1 MAFFAESTYE
11 ESYQDLGIVVND
23 YTDLD
28 MLAMEACTTIQ
39 EMDNAIMFGI
49 GKYEL
54 AQVRE
59 GAEVVYTEGMMDT
72 IKGKIQKIWNFIK
85 NWIKSVWNKFIAW
98 LESYVRGD
106 KAFLSKYKKKL
117 DENLVYLDK
126 DFDKT
131 YKYAKT
137 IEKRD
142 AIVTKEELIDEYENE
157 ARQMITA
164 IKDIKKQSSTDI
176 DKARARVDDALEKL
190 DDLFES
196 KRDKLKDVDDSV
208 DVNPTWIR
216 NNFENIK
223 AIILMD
229 TSKAKNAMNKAVKAA
244 ENVSKDIIKE
254 ISDVDK
260 ITTNTNKKS
269 VNTIVINAC
278 KSASAKLSNQLTWI
292 NNQMIKTLR
301 GAKSDARSICRVI
314 LSAKPNPKYNEST
327 IFSNNDFESY
337 FNI

>member
-1 MAFFAESTYE
+1 
-11 ESYQDLGIVVND
+11 
-23 YTDLD
+23 
-28 MLAMEACTTIQ
+28 
-39 EMDNAIMFGI
+39 
-49 GKYEL
+49 
-54 AQVRE
+54 
-59 GAEVVYTEGMMDT
+59 
-72 IKGKIQKIWNFIK
+72 
-85 NWIKSVWNKFIAW
+85 
-98 LESYVRGD
+98 
-106 KAFLSKYKKKL
+106 
-117 DENLVYLDK
+117 
-126 DFDKT
+126 
-131 YKYAKT
+131 
-137 IEKRD
+137 
-142 AIVTKEELIDEYENE
+142 
-157 ARQMITA
+157 MITA

-176 DKARARVDDALEKL
+176 DKTRARVDDALEKL

-196 KRDKLKDVDDSV
+196 KRDELKDVDDSV

-254 ISDVDK
+254 ISDADK